1 MRFYGPVPQP
11 RPGQLPCSGIHT
23 QTRLVS
29 VFTGLPVSA
38 AASALDFIRGV
49 RLVYEVMV
57 VLVIVGAIASGMR
70 GRERRA

>member
-1 MRFYGPVPQP
+1 
-11 RPGQLPCSGIHT
+11 
-23 QTRLVS
+23 VS

-57 VLVIVGAIASGMR
+57 MLVIVGAVASAMR
-70 GRERRA
+70 GRESRA